1 MGESAEQEKQLVD
14 LSCANQKEALRA
26 PGHVQD
32 LSWSSSRKEGVQN
45 MCCVQHEEQA
55 SKDWM
60 VMHCLSGSPLYGK
73 KQRRFSKVSQI
84 SFVYAAQWPI
94 ICTGK
99 INNAKHF
106 SKLLFFYIP
115 YTH

>member
-1 MGESAEQEKQLVD
+1 MGESAEQEKQLVN
-14 LSCANQKEALRA
+14 LSCADQKEALHA
-26 PGHVQD
+26 PGRVPD
-32 LSWSSSRKEGVQN
+32 LSWSSSRKEGAQM
-45 MCCVQHEEQA
+45 MCCVQHEEQS

-60 VMHCLSGSPLYGK
+60 VMHSLYGK